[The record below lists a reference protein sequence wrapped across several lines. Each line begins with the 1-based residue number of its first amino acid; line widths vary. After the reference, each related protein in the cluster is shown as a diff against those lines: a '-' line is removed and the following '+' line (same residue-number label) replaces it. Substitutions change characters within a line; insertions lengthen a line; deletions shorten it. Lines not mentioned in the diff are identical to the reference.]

1 MQNEDDPWADLLRAA
16 LAGDEAAYARFLG
29 AITPVLRG
37 IVQAKGGGIDPSDRE
52 DIVQNILL
60 AIHLKRG
67 TWRQDQPLRPWLY
80 AIARYKVVDAFRAR
94 GSRFSRASLPI
105 EDFQDVLPEPN
116 PPELME
122 RDDALRTIS
131 QLDPRSA
138 EVLRGA
144 ALEGESA
151 AETGQRLNMS
161 EGAVRVALHRAL
173 RRLATLRE
181 GKKA

>member
-1 MQNEDDPWADLLRAA
+1 MQKQDDPWADLLRAA
-16 LAGDEAAYARFLG
+16 MAGDEAAYTRFLTQV
-29 AITPVLRG
+29 TPVVRG
-37 IVQAKGGGIDPSDRE
+37 IVRAKGAGIDPSDRE

-94 GSRFSRASLPI
+94 GRRINLPI
-105 EDFQDVLPEPN
+105 EDFQDVLPEPDQ
-116 PPELME
+116 PDPFEQ
-122 RDDALRTIS
+122 DDARKTIA

-138 EVLRGA
+138 DILQGA
-144 ALEGESA
+144 AIKGESA

-173 RRLATLRE
+173 RRLAALRDGE
-181 GKKA
+181 NR

>member
-1 MQNEDDPWADLLRAA
+1 MQRQNDPWADLLCAA
-16 LAGDEAAYARFLG
+16 IAGDEAAYARFLTNV
-29 AITPVLRG
+29 TPVLRG
-37 IVQAKGGGIDPSDRE
+37 IVRAKGAGIAPSDHE

-80 AIARYKVVDAFRAR
+80 AIARYKIVDAFRAR
-94 GSRFSRASLPI
+94 GQRVNLPV
-105 EDFQDVLPEPN
+105 EDFQDVLPDPDQ
-116 PPELME
+116 PDPFE
-122 RDDALRTIS
+122 RQDALKTIG

-138 EVLRGA
+138 DILRGA
-144 ALEGESA
+144 ALDGESA

-173 RRLATLRE
+173 RRLATLRDGE
-181 GKKA
+181 KA

>member
-16 LAGDEAAYARFLG
+16 LAGDENAYARFLCV
-29 AITPVLRG
+29 ITPVLRG
-37 IVQAKGGGIDPSDRE
+37 IVRAKGGGIDPSDRE

-60 AIHLKRG
+60 AVHLKRG

-94 GSRFSRASLPI
+94 GNRVNLPI

-116 PPELME
+116 PPQIME

-144 ALEGESA
+144 ALDGESA
-151 AETGQRLNMS
+151 AETGQRLSMS

-181 GKKA
+181 GERA

>member
-1 MQNEDDPWADLLRAA
+1 MQNKDDPWADLLRAA
-16 LAGDEAAYARFLG
+16 LAGDETAYARFLG

-37 IVQAKGGGIDPSDRE
+37 IVRAKGGGFDPSDRE

-67 TWRQDQPLRPWLY
+67 TWQQDQPLRPWLY

-94 GSRFSRASLPI
+94 GSRVTLPI
-105 EDFQDVLPEPN
+105 EDFQDVLPDPN
-116 PPELME
+116 PPQMME

-173 RRLATLRE
+173 RRLAALRAGE
-181 GKKA
+181 KA

>member
-1 MQNEDDPWADLLRAA
+1 MSINDDPWAGLLSAA
-16 LAGDEAAYARFLG
+16 MAGDKTAYARFLHEI
-29 AITPVLRG
+29 APVMRG
-37 IVQAKGGGIDPSDRE
+37 IVRAKGAGIDPSEQE

-80 AIARYKVVDAFRAR
+80 AIARYKIVDAFRAR
-94 GSRFSRASLPI
+94 GQRVYLPI
-105 EDFQDVLPEPN
+105 EDVQEALPEP
-116 PPELME
+116 E
-122 RDDALRTIS
+122 RADPFEHRDAMRTIA

-138 EVLRGA
+138 EILRGA
-144 ALEGESA
+144 ALQGESP

-173 RRLATLRE
+173 NRLATLRKRE
-181 GKKA
+181 SI

>member
-16 LAGDEAAYARFLG
+16 LAGDKAAYARFLT
-29 AITPVLRG
+29 AVTPVLRG
-37 IVQAKGGGIDPSDRE
+37 IVRAKGGGIDPSDQE

-67 TWRQDQPLRPWLY
+67 TWNQDQPLRPWLY
-80 AIARYKVVDAFRAR
+80 ASARYKVVDAFRAR
-94 GSRFSRASLPI
+94 GRRVTLPI
-105 EDFQDVLPEPN
+105 EDFQDVLPEAERPDQF
-116 PPELME
+116 E
-122 RDDALRTIS
+122 RDDARKTIA

-138 EVLRGA
+138 DILQGA
-144 ALEGESA
+144 ALRGESA

-173 RRLATLRE
+173 RRLAVLRDGE
-181 GKKA
+181 KT